1 MPRVHCRCP
10 AGAQTRCCSRTEQTM
25 GNSPANADRRDC
37 ADISG
42 TYLDR
47 GSVALTT
54 RMRQPATSARR
65 ITLDTSTIIGVSSE
79 EANTTD
85 PVI

>member
-25 GNSPANADRRDC
+25 GNNPANADRRDC

-42 TYLDR
+42 TYLGLRIGRTDD
-47 GSVALTT
+47 AHA
-54 RMRQPATSARR
+54 PASYFRTQNHAGHLHHHRC
-65 ITLDTSTIIGVSSE
+65 LV
-79 EANTTD
+79 
-85 PVI
+85 